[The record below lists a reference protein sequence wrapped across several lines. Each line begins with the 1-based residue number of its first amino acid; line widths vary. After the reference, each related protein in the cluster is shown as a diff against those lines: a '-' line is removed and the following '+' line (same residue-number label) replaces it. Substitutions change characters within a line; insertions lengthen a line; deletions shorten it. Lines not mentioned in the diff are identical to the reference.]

1 MVSEWFGILNP
12 DESCIFWSI
21 MYLTASCSATA
32 RCLHVISWVSM
43 FDFSGEFL
51 IRFACPSQML
61 TADFIICLG
70 HANAP
75 KKTVAS
81 QMAMPCRMH
90 MYHTCS
96 CMCVHARLRHLM
108 LQHLPERIWPFSSPT
123 DPPRRGR
130 VSEMQKSR
138 RHFQLKR
145 WDLQGRQIPRI
156 NGVLVQARK
165 EEIHVNYVNPHEIL
179 KARTKSPW
187 NLKGFEGNKPPSLPQ
202 EAWFCARWRAP
213 GLGCVDSGVKKGCFF
228 FFWGGGWRCWT
239 TWGLG
244 VIILGLFDHIWL
256 LFIIWSNLANLGS
269 SDWVISW
276 MGPREL
282 GWRLSQYP
290 VGWRVKM
297 CKDNGTA
304 SIGGIGMYLV
314 VHGIT
319 ADSTGLLLSG
329 FHYTL
334 RWYI

>member
-90 MYHTCS
+90 MYHKCS

-130 VSEMQKSR
+130 VSEMQKNR

-179 KARTKSPW
+179 KARTKPPW

-213 GLGCVDSGVKKGCFF
+213 GLGCVDSGVKKRCFF
-228 FFWGGGWRCWT
+228 FGGGMKMLDN
-239 TWGLG
+239 LG
-244 VIILGLFDHIWL
+244 TRGDNIG
-256 LFIIWSNLANLGS
+256 IIWSYLIIVYPLIQSGQSGLLRLGHQLDGTSRIGMKTFTVS
-269 SDWVISW
+269 SGVT
-276 MGPREL
+276 
-282 GWRLSQYP
+282 
-290 VGWRVKM
+290 
-297 CKDNGTA
+297 CKD
-304 SIGGIGMYLV
+304 V
-314 VHGIT
+314 
-319 ADSTGLLLSG
+319 
-329 FHYTL
+329 
-334 RWYI
+334 